1 MADCY
6 EAGVA
11 NPKGMVI
18 LSCVTSIL
26 AGVLHWFWHPMG
38 NWTPLLVIFL
48 WVITAVGMAGVM
60 KGYFVKRVRQ
70 QTLYRAQDLEDLKK
84 ISWQQFEQLVA
95 DAYRARGFK
104 VEECGGIG
112 DGGIDLILSAP
123 DGRRIGVQCKH
134 WKSWQVGAPR
144 IREFVGAVQQKRLD
158 GGIFVASGTYSRPA
172 IEAAAQTGIQLIDG
186 RGLLELIRSGRAVA

>member
-1 MADCY
+1 MADCF

-11 NPKGMVI
+11 NPRAMTI
-18 LSCVTSIL
+18 LSCITSIW
-26 AGVLHWFWHPMG
+26 AAILHWFWHPMG

-48 WVITAVGMAGVM
+48 GVVTAVGMAGAI
-60 KGYFVKRVRQ
+60 KGYFLKLVRQ
-70 QTLYRAQDLEDLKK
+70 QTLHRTEDLEDLKR

-95 DAYRARGFK
+95 DAYRAKGFK
-104 VEECGGIG
+104 VQECGGIG
-112 DGGIDLILSAP
+112 DGGIDLIVRSP

-144 IREFVGAVQQKRLD
+144 IREFAGAVQRKRLD

-172 IEAAAQTGIQLIDG
+172 IEAAAKTRIQLLDG
-186 RGLLELIRSGRAVA
+186 RALLQLIRSGRAVA